1 MVDYDAAV
9 KAVQDQNADPILL
22 AKVAYENPEFGA
34 NVAVN
39 PRAYPGLLRWLAE
52 FGDDRARETVAQVMQ
67 QRNIQPGYDTAA
79 QPVAGTNQ
87 PAAQPVAQDDL
98 WAAQPAAQPDP
109 YAAQPAAQPDPYAAQ
124 PAAQPDP
131 YAAQPAAQPDP
142 YAAQPA
148 AAQPA
153 AQPDPYAASPYAQAP
168 QNPYGFTAE
177 LARTTTDQ
185 MQMAEIAQKAPELYA
200 ALAQN
205 PNLYPALVDWLA
217 QLGDPAVNAA
227 LANRK

>member
-1 MVDYDAAV
+1 MVDYDSAV

-79 QPVAGTNQ
+79 QPVAGANQ
-87 PAAQPVAQDDL
+87 PAT
-98 WAAQPAAQPDP
+98 QPATQPGP
-109 YAAQPAAQPDPYAAQ
+109 YAAQPVYDAYAAQ
-124 PAAQPDP
+124 AKPAATS
-131 YAAQPAAQPDP
+131 AT
-142 YAAQPA
+142 
-148 AAQPA
+148 
-153 AQPDPYAASPYAQAP
+153 QPDPYAASPYAQAP
-168 QNPYGFTAE
+168 QNPYGFTEE

-217 QLGDPAVNAA
+217 QLGDPVVNAA

>member
-1 MVDYDAAV
+1 MVDYDSAV

-79 QPVAGTNQ
+79 QPVAGANQ
-87 PAAQPVAQDDL
+87 PATQPATQPGPYAAQPVAQPVYD
-98 WAAQPAAQPDP
+98 AYAAQAQPAATS
-109 YAAQPAAQPDPYAAQ
+109 AT
-124 PAAQPDP
+124 
-131 YAAQPAAQPDP
+131 
-142 YAAQPA
+142 
-148 AAQPA
+148 
-153 AQPDPYAASPYAQAP
+153 QPDPYAASPYAQAP
-168 QNPYGFTAE
+168 QNPYGFTEE

>member
-109 YAAQPAAQPDPYAAQ
+109 YAAQPAAQPAYDAYAAQ
-124 PAAQPDP
+124 
-131 YAAQPAAQPDP
+131 
-142 YAAQPA
+142 AQPA

>member
-124 PAAQPDP
+124 PAA
-131 YAAQPAAQPDP
+131 
-142 YAAQPA
+142 
-148 AAQPA
+148 AQPA